1 MVAILPAGS
10 CVSSCSESPQPS
22 AVPGEMSIAFAQ
34 ASSNRV
40 QASDARSAARDA
52 FRPDAMVFSQWLTAR
67 ANGDTALQNYFQG
80 VFSDELDVACAAWDG
95 NTKTPFG
102 LPECVPASTAKADE
116 FTAKADASYQRGL
129 DYDQRGDDYSFLTA
143 MFALVLFLTAMSQRR
158 GPEWAQRSLLWVALG
173 VAVAGVTVLAT
184 FPIEW

>member
-1 MVAILPAGS
+1 MLMRTPQSKWTKKRGAG
-10 CVSSCSESPQPS
+10 
-22 AVPGEMSIAFAQ
+22 
-34 ASSNRV
+34 
-40 QASDARSAARDA
+40 
-52 FRPDAMVFSQWLTAR
+52 
-67 ANGDTALQNYFQG
+67 QNYFQG

-116 FTAKADASYQRGL
+116 FTAKADASYQCGL
-129 DYDQRGDDYSFLTA
+129 DYDQRGDDYS
-143 MFALVLFLTAMSQRR
+143 FLTAMSQRR

-173 VAVAGVTVLAT
+173 VAVAGVTVLAN